1 MEMYKKPVMDIIDL
15 ERIDVLTC
23 SANSCS
29 YPLVTDHSDSTT
41 NGGKYGDGCDVGCV
55 NHNAQ

>member
-23 SANSCS
+23 SKDES
-29 YPLVTDHSDSTT
+29 L
-41 NGGKYGDGCDVGCV
+41 NGSHYENDGCASDCET
-55 NHNAQ
+55 HSNALSNQSE